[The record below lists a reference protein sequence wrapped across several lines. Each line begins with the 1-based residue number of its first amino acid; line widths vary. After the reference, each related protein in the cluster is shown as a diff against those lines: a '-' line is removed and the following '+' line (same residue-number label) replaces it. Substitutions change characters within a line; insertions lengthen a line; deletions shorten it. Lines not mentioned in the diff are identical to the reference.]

1 MKLDHMC
8 RNQCDQIGWFLK
20 VLGDMVAIK
29 RSPNAWWI
37 FGLKW
42 TATFLM
48 LKYCDYFL
56 GNFWK
61 KLGSFLIYHLVT
73 LVGSVVCKHWCFVI
87 AAELQAKT
95 YPLVVDP
102 QSRGKML
109 QNILFVVTHLRRL
122 YLGNYWCKKSIFL
135 WKSYFAM
142 KCYVSLHLGI
152 TYQ

>member
-1 MKLDHMC
+1 MC